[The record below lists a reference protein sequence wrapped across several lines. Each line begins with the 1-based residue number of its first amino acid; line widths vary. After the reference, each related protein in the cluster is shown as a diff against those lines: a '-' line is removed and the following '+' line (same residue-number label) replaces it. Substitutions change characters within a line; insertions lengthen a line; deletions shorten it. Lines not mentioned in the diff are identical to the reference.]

1 MKRVFFLAVVIMALP
16 ALVMAGGKTNKTSP
30 EPAAAPANDN
40 EIHWITNIDELQ
52 AKMQQ
57 HPKKVIVDLY
67 TSWCGWCK
75 KMDAATY
82 SNPALIKYVNN
93 NFYAVRFDA
102 ERQDTINFQ
111 GKQYFFIPQ
120 YKANSFALEMLKG
133 QMSYPTTVI
142 MLENFQSPQPYAGY
156 MTVPQME
163 TILTFYGD
171 NVMRHQSGGDYQ
183 KSYHPTWDHGAAPDM
198 TPPPGH

>member
-1 MKRVFFLAVVIMALP
+1 MRKILLG
-16 ALVMAGGKTNKTSP
+16 LMAGWLVFQAGAAGESGWLTVLDQPVAKARLENKPILLFFTGS
-30 EPAAAPANDN
+30 D
-40 EIHWITNIDELQ
+40 
-52 AKMQQ
+52 
-57 HPKKVIVDLY
+57 
-67 TSWCGWCK
+67 WCGWCK

-183 KSYHPTWDHGAAPDM
+183 KSYHPSWDHGSAPDM

>member
-1 MKRVFFLAVVIMALP
+1 MNMKRVLLLAIGLMSLP
-16 ALVMAGGKTNKTSP
+16 TLVMAGPGEKKVA
-30 EPAAAPANDN
+30 AAAPENDN
-40 EIHWITNIDELQ
+40 EIHWITDINELQ
-52 AKMQQ
+52 ARMAQ
-57 HPKKVIVDLY
+57 HPKKVLIDMY

-102 ERQDTINFQ
+102 ERQDTIHFQ
-111 GKQYFFIPQ
+111 GKDYFFVPQ
-120 YKANSFALEMLKG
+120 ARANGFALELLKG

-142 MLENFQSPQPYAGY
+142 MMENFQNPQPYPGY
-156 MTVPQME
+156 MTIPQME

-171 NVMRHQSGGDYQ
+171 NVIRHQNGAEYQ
-183 KSYHPTWDHGAAPDM
+183 KNYHPSWDHGAAPDM